1 MNWIQYKSLGAE
13 ALVTERSASWVLVL
27 CVVLLAYSAA
37 RITWMVVPLQS
48 GGGAAMPPRPLPT
61 SAPTPQG
68 ADALSMSRAVVARH
82 LFGEAQT
89 AGATPGPAAI
99 PETQLKLVLR
109 GVMASPDVHT
119 ATAIVADPSG
129 HEDYYTVGKELPG
142 GAVLKEVHPQ
152 YIVLSRGGR
161 LETLR
166 LPTDALQ
173 VANGAPPSVVANTAS
188 SGVSP
193 EAGELIRRYRDEFMK
208 NPQSLVNLFQGEPYW
223 QNGRMIGYRLRPGRN
238 PGVLEKFGIQPGDV
252 VTTVNGVSLTDP
264 SGRMKLLRDINS
276 ATQINLNVIR
286 RGSPISISI
295 PVGRP
300 G

>member
-1 MNWIQYKSLGAE
+1 MNWKQYKSLGAE
-13 ALVTERSASWVLVL
+13 ALVAERSASWVLAL

-37 RITWMVVPLQS
+37 RVTWMVVPLQS
-48 GGGAAMPPRPLPT
+48 VGSAVIPPRQLLSPAPT
-61 SAPTPQG
+61 SQA
-68 ADALSMSRAVVARH
+68 ADALSMSRDIVARH

-89 AGATPGPAAI
+89 AAANPGAAAI

-109 GVMASPDVHT
+109 GVMASQDPHT

-129 HEDYYTVGKELPG
+129 HEDYYMVGKELPG
-142 GAVLKEVHPQ
+142 GAILKEVHPQ

-166 LPTDALQ
+166 LPTDALPVSNSALP
-173 VANGAPPSVVANTAS
+173 VAASTAS

-193 EAGELIRRYRDEFMK
+193 EAGELIQRYRDEFMK

-252 VTTVNGVSLTDP
+252 VTTVNGVSLTNP
-264 SGRMKLLRDINS
+264 SGRMELLREINS
-276 ATQINLNVIR
+276 ATQINLNLIR
-286 RGSPISISI
+286 RGSPISVSI
-295 PVGRP
+295 PVGHP